1 MANRQNLLDETDFE
15 TSARNSTA
23 ALSVSKSNSPLTE
36 QTFKS
41 LGTPQSAQASVVKS
55 RQFIILCGMLGMLGW
70 VYVFGIG
77 MLIDSKPFR
86 DALAKTIDWYVLFG
100 AILTFTPTNVALL
113 AIFAGFLG
121 GCASLLMY
129 SDYDPGA
136 LAKQNGKASIDLER
150 LAYLQENP
158 ISSALRGFV
167 VYLTFL
173 AGTVFSASGAFAT
186 TTQDQYCRLAGAVAV
201 LAFGVG
207 YDPTV
212 FRQVLSMVTRRAD
225 SGVKP
230 NQPDRS
236 PEAGQPK

>member
-1 MANRQNLLDETDFE
+1 MSNRQNLLEADFGVPQKID
-15 TSARNSTA
+15 SATTA
-23 ALSVSKSNSPLTE
+23 PAAEAGSNAPEQKFTYVASPS
-36 QTFKS
+36 FAKC
-41 LGTPQSAQASVVKS
+41 QAMKP
-55 RQFIILCGMLGMLGW
+55 RQLVFICGIAGMLGW
-70 VYVFGIG
+70 ISVFGVG
-77 MLIDSKPFR
+77 MLVNSKIYR
-86 DALAKTIDWYVLFG
+86 DQLATNFDLAILAK
-100 AILTFTPTNVALL
+100 AIISFTPTNVALL
-113 AIFAGFLG
+113 AILAGFLG

-129 SDYDPGA
+129 SDYNTSNG
-136 LAKQNGKASIDLER
+136 AKQNGKAPIDLER

-212 FRQVLSMVTRRAD
+212 FRQVLSLVTRRTDA
-225 SGVKP
+225 GAKP
-230 NQPDRS
+230 NQLKPSRKTAW
-236 PEAGQPK
+236 P

>member
-1 MANRQNLLDETDFE
+1 MLNRQNLLDRPDFE
-15 TSARNSTA
+15 SARNDDSEA
-23 ALSVSKSNSPLTE
+23 VARIVQPVKGE
-36 QTFKS
+36 
-41 LGTPQSAQASVVKS
+41 VVKS
-55 RQFIILCGMLGMLGW
+55 RQFIIVCGVLGMLGW
-70 VYVFGIG
+70 LYLFGVG

-86 DALAKTIDWYVLFG
+86 EALTKTIDWYVLFG

-113 AIFAGFLG
+113 AIVAGFLG

-129 SDYDPGA
+129 SDYEPAG
-136 LAKQNGKASIDLER
+136 LAKQNGKRSIDLER

-158 ISSALRGFV
+158 ISSALRGFI

-173 AGTVFSASGAFAT
+173 AGTVFSATGAFAA

-212 FRQVLSMVTRRAD
+212 FRSVLSMVTRRAD

-230 NQPDRS
+230 NQPERS
-236 PEAGQPK
+236 PEAAPAK

>member
-1 MANRQNLLDETDFE
+1 MLNRQNLLEADFGVPRKDDPTTTATAPPSGSQRPEKKFTDVG
-15 TSARNSTA
+15 TSFF
-23 ALSVSKSNSPLTE
+23 ALR
-36 QTFKS
+36 
-41 LGTPQSAQASVVKS
+41 QAMKP
-55 RQFIILCGMLGMLGW
+55 RQLVFVCGIAGMLGW
-70 VYVFGIG
+70 ISVFGLG
-77 MLIDSKPFR
+77 MLVNSKVYR
-86 DALAKTIDWYVLFG
+86 DQLATNFDLATLAK
-100 AILTFTPTNVALL
+100 AIISFTPTNVALL
-113 AIFAGFLG
+113 AMLAGFLG

-129 SDYDPGA
+129 SDYNTSNG
-136 LAKQNGKASIDLER
+136 AKQNGKASIDLER

-173 AGTVFSASGAFAT
+173 AGTVFGASGAFAT

-212 FRQVLSMVTRRAD
+212 FRHILSLVTRRTD
-225 SGVKP
+225 SGAKP

-236 PEAGQPK
+236 PEPASTK

>member
-1 MANRQNLLDETDFE
+1 MLNRQNLLDRPDFE
-15 TSARNSTA
+15 SARNDDSEA
-23 ALSVSKSNSPLTE
+23 VARIVQPVNGE
-36 QTFKS
+36 
-41 LGTPQSAQASVVKS
+41 VVKS
-55 RQFIILCGMLGMLGW
+55 RQFIIVCGVLGMLGW
-70 VYVFGIG
+70 LYLFGVG

-86 DALAKTIDWYVLFG
+86 EALTKTIDWYVLFG

-113 AIFAGFLG
+113 AIVAGFLG

-129 SDYDPGA
+129 SDYEPAG
-136 LAKQNGKASIDLER
+136 LAKQNGKRSIDLER

-158 ISSALRGFV
+158 ISSALRGFI

-173 AGTVFSASGAFAT
+173 AGTVFSATGAFAA

-212 FRQVLSMVTRRAD
+212 FRSVLSMVTRRAD

-230 NQPDRS
+230 NQPERS
-236 PEAGQPK
+236 PEAAPAK